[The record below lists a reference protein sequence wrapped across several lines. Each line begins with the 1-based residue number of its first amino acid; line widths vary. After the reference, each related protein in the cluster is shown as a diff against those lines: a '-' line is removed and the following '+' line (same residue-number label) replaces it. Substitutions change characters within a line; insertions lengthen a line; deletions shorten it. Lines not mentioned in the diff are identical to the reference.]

1 MNILVNIFAVIGFI
15 VVVYFLFIIIYA
27 TIKSVMNRIQFEK
40 FRSDL
45 KESGFLKDISKKID
59 DEEKEDLEKTGKGG
73 KSITYEIDTGK
84 KTIKNNRRKKDEK
97 SE

>member
-1 MNILVNIFAVIGFI
+1 MNILINIFAVIGFI
-15 VVVYFLFIIIYA
+15 VVLFFIFIIIYA
-27 TIKSVMNRIQFEK
+27 IIRSIINRVQFEK
-40 FRSDL
+40 YRDSL
-45 KESGFLKDISKKID
+45 IKSGFLKDISKKID

-97 SE
+97 PE